1 MHGKGVKGERGKG
14 RGKGRGKEGGRE
26 RERERGREGERE
38 GERERERERET
49 YIFFALFDACTKTS
63 LVKHYTSHL
72 FTNFRY

>member
-14 RGKGRGKEGGRE
+14 RGKGRGREGGR
-26 RERERGREGERE
+26 GG
-38 GERERERERET
+38 ERERERET